1 MLLIREDE
9 VFSLLGFD
17 EAIEA
22 VEDGFKL
29 MGLGQAV
36 NTPRRRTIMPNAVL
50 HVLQGSVL
58 GNYGVA
64 GLKAYLSTKRGT
76 RFVVL
81 LFGLEEG
88 GEPLAVIEA
97 DWLGRVRTGA
107 ASAVAARHMA
117 RTNAEVLGLVGT
129 GGQARTQFEALSRVM
144 KLRLVKVMSRSR
156 KHAEDFAR
164 FVGSRGGFDAK
175 IVDDYGEACDADV
188 LVTATNSKDPFIDG
202 KRLASGIHVNAVGSN
217 WPNRAELMP
226 SAVERAAVIAVD
238 DVEQAKLEAG
248 GDLIMAGIDWSRVV
262 GGLSE
267 VVLGRVKGGRPSDD
281 AVTIFKSMGIAV
293 EDLVVGKLVYEK
305 ALKKGMGGIEVEFKG
320 FHAFQ
325 T

>member
-1 MLLIREDE
+1 MDMLLIREDE

-88 GEPLAVIEA
+88 EPLAVIEA

-164 FVGSRGGFDAK
+164 FVGSRGFDAK

-248 GDLIMAGIDWSRVV
+248 DLIMAGIDWSRVV
-262 GGLSE
+262 GLSE
-267 VVLGRVKGGRPSDD
+267 VVLGRVKGRPSDD

-305 ALKKGMGGIEVEFKG
+305 ALKKGMGIEVEFKG

>member
-88 GEPLAVIEA
+88 EPLAVIEA

-164 FVGSRGGFDAK
+164 FVGSRGFDAK

-248 GDLIMAGIDWSRVV
+248 DLIMAGIDWSRVV
-262 GGLSE
+262 GLSE
-267 VVLGRVKGGRPSDD
+267 VVLGRVKGRPSDD

-305 ALKKGMGGIEVEFKG
+305 ALKKGMGIEVEFKG

>member
-9 VFSLLGFD
+9 VSSLLGFD

-58 GNYGVA
+58 GSYGVA
-64 GLKAYLSTKRGT
+64 GLKTYLSTKQGT

-81 LFGLEEG
+81 LFDLRT
-88 GEPLAVIEA
+88 GEPLAAIEA

-107 ASAVAARHMA
+107 ASAVATRHMA
-117 RTNAEVLGLVGT
+117 RANAEVLGLVGT

-144 KLRLVKVMSRSR
+144 KLRLVKVMSRTR

-164 FVGSRGGFDAK
+164 FVDSRGFDVK
-175 IVDDYGEACDADV
+175 IVNDYREACDADV

-202 KRLASGIHVNAVGSN
+202 EWLAGGIHINAVGSN

-226 SAVERAAVIAVD
+226 SAVERAAAIAVD

-248 GDLIMAGIDWSRVV
+248 DLIMAGIDWSKVV
-262 GGLSE
+262 GLSD
-267 VVLGRVKGGRPSDD
+267 VVLDRVKGRPGDD

-293 EDLVVGKLVYEK
+293 EDLVVGRLVYDK
-305 ALKKGMGGIEVEFKG
+305 ALKKGMGVEVEFKG